1 MKGIVVLI
9 KNRIQKQLIRKVA
22 NQIVEACR
30 PKKIMLFG
38 SYAYGNP
45 NTDSDVD
52 FLVIQNSKKRPAD
65 RAIDLFK
72 SMRFYPFP
80 MDIIVRTPKEIRQ
93 RLRMGDSF
101 YQEIVTKGLT
111 LYER

>member
-1 MKGIVVLI
+1 MLI
-9 KNRIQKQLIRKVA
+9 TKRNRKQLIRKVA
-22 NQIVEACR
+22 SQIVEACH

-38 SYAYGNP
+38 SHAYGKP
-45 NTDSDVD
+45 NKDSDVD

-65 RAIDLFK
+65 RAIEVFK

-80 MDIIVRTPKEIRQ
+80 MDIIVRTPEEIRQ

-101 YQEIVTKGLT
+101 YQEIITKGLT